1 VGEGERRTL
10 LRMVLDQFRDV
21 VVWVL
26 LVATAV
32 SMLMGE
38 REDALV
44 IILIVILNAVLGVVQ
59 ERKAEKSLAA
69 LQRMAA
75 PAARVV
81 RDGEER
87 EVPAREVVPGD
98 LLVLEAGNV
107 VPADARLIETVNL
120 RVDEAALTGE
130 SVPVDKAAE
139 LVLPEDVA
147 LGDRLNMAY
156 AGTAVARGR
165 GEAVVVGTGARSELG
180 QIARML
186 GEIQEEPTP
195 LQQRLEG
202 LGRWLAIATLGI
214 CGIVFIA
221 GGLRGIHLL
230 TMFLTSV
237 SLAVAAIPEGLP
249 AVVTIVLALGMQ
261 NMVRRHA
268 LIRRL
273 RAVEA
278 LGAVTVICTDKT
290 GTLTQNEMTV
300 RRFWTGGK
308 TGSVTGTGYGP
319 WGEFSHAGEV
329 VDPKAEPDLGLLVQL
344 AALCS
349 DARLEEREG
358 HWRMTGDPTEGALIA
373 MAAKGGCWREALENE
388 LPRVLEVPFDA
399 DRKRMSTLHTRRPG
413 LRVIV
418 KGAPDVLL
426 GLCVAI
432 HEEGEVR
439 PLTPAD
445 REHIEHVNRNFAE
458 QALRVI

>member
-156 AGTAVARGR
+156 AGTAVARGPGKGGGAGPGAGDGR
-165 GEAVVVGTGARSELG
+165 GRSGRSPAGARG
-180 QIARML
+180 GPR
-186 GEIQEEPTP
+186 PV
-195 LQQRLEG
+195 QR
-202 LGRWLAIATLGI
+202 R
-214 CGIVFIA
+214 
-221 GGLRGIHLL
+221 
-230 TMFLTSV
+230 
-237 SLAVAAIPEGLP
+237 
-249 AVVTIVLALGMQ
+249 
-261 NMVRRHA
+261 
-268 LIRRL
+268 
-273 RAVEA
+273 
-278 LGAVTVICTDKT
+278 
-290 GTLTQNEMTV
+290 
-300 RRFWTGGK
+300 
-308 TGSVTGTGYGP
+308 
-319 WGEFSHAGEV
+319 
-329 VDPKAEPDLGLLVQL
+329 
-344 AALCS
+344 
-349 DARLEEREG
+349 REG
-358 HWRMTGDPTEGALIA
+358 
-373 MAAKGGCWREALENE
+373 
-388 LPRVLEVPFDA
+388 
-399 DRKRMSTLHTRRPG
+399 
-413 LRVIV
+413 
-418 KGAPDVLL
+418 
-426 GLCVAI
+426 
-432 HEEGEVR
+432 
-439 PLTPAD
+439 
-445 REHIEHVNRNFAE
+445 
-458 QALRVI
+458 